1 MDVIYLA
8 MAVGV
13 FLGNALVA
21 LTSDLAQDALPDSGL
36 RAT

>member
-8 MAVGV
+8 VAVSV

-21 LTSDLAQDALPDSGL
+21 LISDLAQDALPDGVL
-36 RAT
+36 QAA